1 MRLRAIALAL
11 GLSALA
17 CGGEP
22 RPTPAGLE
30 VVADPVDA
38 RVYVDGRF
46 VASARVLAHRAHR
59 LPAGVHQ
66 ITITAP
72 GYFPHD
78 IETELPPG
86 VSKIEI
92 SLRPVPP

>member
-1 MRLRAIALAL
+1 MSLRVLGL
-11 GLSALA
+11 GLSLWVLA
-17 CGGEP
+17 CGGGP
-22 RPTPAGLE
+22 RPTPAGLQ
-30 VVADPVDA
+30 VIAVPADA

-66 ITITAP
+66 ITISAP

-78 IETELPPG
+78 LETELPPG
-86 VSKIEI
+86 VSTIEI

>member
-1 MRLRAIALAL
+1 MVRAIAFVLGLAAL
-11 GLSALA
+11 G

-30 VVADPVDA
+30 VVADPEDA

>member
-1 MRLRAIALAL
+1 MNRALGLAL
-11 GLSALA
+11 GLCILA
-17 CGGEP
+17 GCGGEP

-30 VVADPVDA
+30 VVADPEDA

-66 ITITAP
+66 ITVSAP

-92 SLRPVPP
+92 SLRPIPP